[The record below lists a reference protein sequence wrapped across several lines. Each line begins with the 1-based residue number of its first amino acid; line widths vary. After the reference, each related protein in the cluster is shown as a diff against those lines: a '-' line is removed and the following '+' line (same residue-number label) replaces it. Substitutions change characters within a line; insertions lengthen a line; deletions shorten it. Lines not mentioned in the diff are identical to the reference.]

1 MFPKTD
7 RQINE
12 FELRFWN
19 NKLKANFKNHNIDH
33 NMNFLKSS
41 LPLTTWYPKNT
52 QKENIRKQSM
62 NNYTRSILRKRQEKC
77 IVEST
82 FSELAKGV

>member
-1 MFPKTD
+1 MFPLKN

-19 NKLKANFKNHNIDH
+19 NKLKANLKNHNRDH

-52 QKENIRKQSM
+52 QKENIRKQSI
-62 NNYTRSILRKRQEKC
+62 NNYTRSIFRKRQEKC

>member
-1 MFPKTD
+1 
-7 RQINE
+7 
-12 FELRFWN
+12 
-19 NKLKANFKNHNIDH
+19 
-33 NMNFLKSS
+33 MNFLKSS
-41 LPLTTWYPKNT
+41 LPLTTLYPKNM
-52 QKENIRKQSM
+52 QRENIRKQSM